1 MPLHRPLTLERV
13 YRKDGPPDYKLVF
26 EYLYQQGAL
35 TKELAVK
42 IMVEG
47 GKLLEKE
54 PNLLKI

>member
-1 MPLHRPLTLERV
+1 MPLQRPLTLERV
-13 YRKDGPPDYKLVF
+13 YKKDGLPDYNLVF